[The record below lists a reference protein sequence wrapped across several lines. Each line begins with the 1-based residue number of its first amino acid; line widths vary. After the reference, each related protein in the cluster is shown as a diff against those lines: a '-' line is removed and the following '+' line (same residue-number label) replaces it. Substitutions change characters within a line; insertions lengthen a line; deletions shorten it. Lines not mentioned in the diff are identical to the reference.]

1 MFDNNKYYYLN
12 FSAFLHGVIIYLLLY
27 LYPAFG
33 QQPDTTEVTAD
44 TKTSS
49 QDINTE
55 SIKPIKDNSNEL
67 VFIPGDALEIT
78 VYPDT
83 ASFPNG
89 IYSIDDKGYA
99 YLPILGYKKVSD
111 KTVSR
116 LETLLKEAYVN
127 YLPQPNIQVRPL
139 IRVSLLGGFTRP
151 GLYWVD
157 SRDNMWSI
165 VQNAGG
171 TMREDGLEK
180 LKWRRNRVTI
190 SKDLIPHIESGESL
204 QSIGFKSGDQI
215 RVTYRPRQRFWD
227 VFRSDVLPILSFTI
241 SAVASAASVY
251 IAYQMYQERQ

>member
-1 MFDNNKYYYLN
+1 MFNNKNNFYLPY
-12 FSAFLHGVIIYLLLY
+12 ATLLQGVIISLLLY
-27 LYPAFG
+27 LSPVYP
-33 QQPDTTEVTAD
+33 QQQDTIDAKAD
-44 TKTSS
+44 TKISS
-49 QDINTE
+49 QNKSTELTSPINDI
-55 SIKPIKDNSNEL
+55 SNEL

-89 IYSIDDKGYA
+89 IYPIDDKGYA
-99 YLPILGYKKVSD
+99 YLPILGYKKVAD

-157 SRDNMWSI
+157 PRENMWSI
-165 VQNAGG
+165 VQHAGG

-204 QSIGFKSGDQI
+204 QSIGFKSGDQV

-227 VFRSDVLPILSFTI
+227 VFRSDVLPLLSFTI